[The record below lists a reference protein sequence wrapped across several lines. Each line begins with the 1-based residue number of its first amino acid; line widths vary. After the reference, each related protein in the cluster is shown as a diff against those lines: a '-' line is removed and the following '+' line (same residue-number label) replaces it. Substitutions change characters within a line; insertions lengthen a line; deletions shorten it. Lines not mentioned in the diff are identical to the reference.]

1 MEGSTELRHEVIL
14 IAGSF
19 GMLFLTS
26 AITTFIYLY
35 QRKLIKRKLAY
46 QEIEDLLRRQELRSA
61 YALLDGQDMERQRIA
76 EELHDN
82 LGSLLVTLTMYVDT
96 SLKSEKTDFQWQFAE
111 SISKLAHQA
120 NEEVRKISH
129 RLDSAALKHFGFRQA
144 VKDLVQV
151 VSDSGSVRVH
161 CTLELNADVQ
171 TEVSINLYRILQELI
186 NNTLKHARATEID
199 VTITQVKTEYLSVI
213 YEDNGVGIQSPLTQ
227 ANGIGLRNIATR
239 VEKMGGT
246 LHIGNKGKNGFAMT
260 LEIPL

>member
-1 MEGSTELRHEVIL
+1 MESNTELRHEVIL

-46 QEIEDLLRRQELRSA
+46 QQIEDLLRRQELRSA

-82 LGSLLVTLTMYVDT
+82 LGSQLVTLTMYVDT
-96 SLKSEKTDFQWQFAE
+96 LLKNGKADFQWSFAE

-129 RLDSAALKHFGFRQA
+129 RLDSAALKHFGFQNA
-144 VKDLVQV
+144 VNDLIQV
-151 VSDSGSVRVH
+151 VNDSGAVRI
-161 CTLELNADVQ
+161 CCALELNADMQ
-171 TEVSINLYRILQELI
+171 TEFSINLYRILQELI
-186 NNTLKHARATEID
+186 NNTLKHAKATEID
-199 VTITQVKTEYLSVI
+199 VTITQVKEEYLSVI
-213 YEDNGVGIQSPLTQ
+213 YEDNGIGIQTSPEQ

-246 LHIGNKGKNGFAMT
+246 LHISNKGKNGFAMT